1 MGTIVLHVK
10 KNNCKTPL
18 PEAATKVIL
27 LQIYSRNGQQRIL
40 TPIKFAKQSYWSKA
54 HHCAFIHRV
63 ARSEKQVSQRKQT
76 LRNC

>member
-27 LQIYSRNGQQRIL
+27 LQIYSRKGQQRIF
-40 TPIKFAKQSYWSKA
+40 TPIKFAKQSY
-54 HHCAFIHRV
+54 
-63 ARSEKQVSQRKQT
+63 
-76 LRNC
+76 